1 VGGWLLILCLILT
14 VWNPAS
20 LALRLAAGV
29 ANLPSQSWLSIL
41 FLAARLIITSVGVAA
56 GLALF
61 MRRPWAVH
69 LTKVALILFGIE
81 TAVRLSTRV
90 DLSEAPPGTR
100 LPRAVVLLAHNAAWY
115 LYLHKSRRVRAVYG
129 LESPPNP

>member
-29 ANLPSQSWLSIL
+29 ANLPSQSWLSL
-41 FLAARLIITSVGVAA
+41 VFLAIRLVITSIGVSA

-61 MRRPWAVH
+61 MRRPWAVQ
-69 LTKVALILFGIE
+69 LAKLALILFAIE
-81 TAVRLSTRV
+81 AMVRFSTRV

-100 LPRAVVLLAHNAAWY
+100 LPRAIVLLAFNTAWF